1 MSNNNGRPKA
11 CANIYI
17 HGRLKNKT
25 EMGAERKRIMSL
37 RFDDLL
43 KECSPITQEK
53 IDHIK
58 ELVDGIDIEIDIDQP
73 LDQKDD

>member
-11 CANIYI
+11 CANIYTN
-17 HGRLKNKT
+17 GRLKNKT
-25 EMGAERKRIMSL
+25 EMEAERKRILKLS
-37 RFDDLL
+37 FDDLL

-53 IDHIK
+53 IDHIR
-58 ELVDGIDIEIDIDQP
+58 ELVDGIEIDIDQP